1 MPEGGEVRSIP
12 GQNVSPGA
20 QGPEVKEIFPLP
32 AEGEVFPLT
41 FPFREQGF
49 A

>member
-1 MPEGGEVRSIP
+1 MPEGEEVRSIP

-20 QGPEVKEIFPLP
+20 QGLEVKKSSPLP

-41 FPFREQGF
+41 FRFKEQGF